1 MDDELLFRIM
11 TARSAPGEQAGVTEW
26 AAASRENIDRLR
38 DVADLLWLT
47 AAADDRLDFG
57 RPPTGEEILSGRRDR
72 GPAAATRSRARRLAL
87 LAAAALVGIWL
98 SIPVAQRLW
107 NREATGVAADFGPD
121 EFTTEAEPATVGLR
135 DGTVIRLA
143 PSSRLRVHENG
154 FARGS
159 AREISLAGRGYFAVA
174 PDADAPFKV
183 HSDAGTVTVLG
194 TRFDLAVSGDDL
206 RLIVIE
212 GRVRLTVR
220 GATVEVRAGQLAR
233 VIKGNLAP
241 PIEVPDPESLIGW
254 VGDFIVFQD
263 TPLHIAKREIERRH
277 GVRIEFTDPQLGD
290 RTVTAVYAGRS
301 FEEIAEVVCLIAQ
314 LHCVREGD
322 VLRMAPAR

>member
-11 TARSAPGEQAGVTEW
+11 TARSAPRDQAWITAW
-26 AAASRENIDRLR
+26 AAVSPESVERLR
-38 DVADLLWLT
+38 DVADLLRLT
-47 AAADDRLDFG
+47 AAADGRLDFG
-57 RPPTGEEILSGRRDR
+57 PPPTGEEMLIGRRYR
-72 GPAAATRSRARRLAL
+72 GPAAVTNSRRMRVAF
-87 LAAAALVGIWL
+87 LAAAVLVGIWFT
-98 SIPVAQRLW
+98 IPAAQRLW
-107 NREATGVAADFGPD
+107 NREATGVAASFGPD
-121 EFTTEAEPATVGLR
+121 EFTTEAEPATLGLR

-143 PSSRLRVHENG
+143 PSSRLRVHEL
-154 FARGS
+154 GS

-241 PIEVPDPESLIGW
+241 PIEVPDPESLVGW
-254 VGDFIVFQD
+254 VGDIIVIQD
-263 TPLHIAKREIERRH
+263 TPLHNAKREIERRH
-277 GVRIEFTDPQLGD
+277 GVRIEFADPQLGD
-290 RTVTAVYAGRS
+290 RTVTALYAGRS
-301 FEEIAEVVCLIAQ
+301 LEEIAEVVCLIAQ

-322 VLRMAPAR
+322 LLRMAPAH